1 MDSEHDGFCLLV
13 GLNGWFVG
21 CLELGSWSGRR
32 TRSFDGVPGGD
43 GGGGIVEVGIGI
55 GVGIGLM
62 GGESL
67 ESRLREIELI
77 RGRCHASDGRL
88 DSSAR
93 WNRDHGGSR
102 CRSGALGD
110 LRCQDVKMSRWL

>member
-1 MDSEHDGFCLLV
+1 
-13 GLNGWFVG
+13 
-21 CLELGSWSGRR
+21 
-32 TRSFDGVPGGD
+32 
-43 GGGGIVEVGIGI
+43 
-55 GVGIGLM
+55 M

-110 LRCQDVKMSRWL
+110 LRCQDVKMSIELRVEYGEIMGQVSMESTP